1 MAKKFKTRVKR
12 TPAQTQT
19 NLEKQ
24 VLKDVAIANQKLKS
38 LERKY
43 KSGTWA
49 SRKLMNRLNK
59 STLNAW
65 QVGRI
70 KVRKGM
76 TNTQLRA
83 IQKATNQ
90 FLVSK
95 TSTKKGIGEVKK
107 STLDSLKLTLTKTQ
121 EMTDEEIETAYN
133 MLGDNDFDYFNKAD
147 RIGASALWILIDD
160 AIESNMSESSFVDT
174 LSRYMDFS
182 NDLDAKERASRLYQK
197 YVL

>member
-12 TPAQTQT
+12 TPTQKQS

-24 VLKDVAIANQKLKS
+24 VLKDVAVVNAKLKS

-43 KSGTWA
+43 QSGTWA
-49 SRKLMNRLNK
+49 SRKLMNRLDK
-59 STLNAW
+59 SVLNAW
-65 QVGRI
+65 QDGRI
-70 KVRKGM
+70 KIRKGM

-83 IQKATNQ
+83 IEKAMNQ

-107 STLDSLKLTLTKTQ
+107 STLDSLKLTLSKTQ
-121 EMTDEEIETAYN
+121 EMTDEEVEQAYN
-133 MLGDNDFDYFNKAD
+133 MLGDSDFDYFNKSD
-147 RIGASALWILIDD
+147 RIGASALWVLIDD
-160 AIESNMSESSFVDT
+160 AIESNMSEESFVDI

>member
-12 TPAQTQT
+12 TPTQKQT

-24 VLKDVAIANQKLKS
+24 VLKDVAVANARLKS

-43 KSGTWA
+43 QSGTWA
-49 SRKLMNRLNK
+49 SRKLINRLDK
-59 STLNAW
+59 SVLNAW
-65 QVGRI
+65 QGGRI
-70 KVRKGM
+70 KIRKDM

-83 IQKATNQ
+83 VEKAINQ

-95 TSTKKGIGEVKK
+95 TSTKKGIGEVKQ
-107 STLDSLKLTLTKTQ
+107 STLDSLKITLSKTQ
-121 EMTDEEIETAYN
+121 EMTDEEVEQAYE
-133 MLGDNDFDYFNKAD
+133 MLGDSDFDYFNKSD
-147 RIGASALWILIDD
+147 RIGASALWVLIDD
-160 AIESNMSESSFVDT
+160 AIESNMNESTFVDI

>member
-12 TPAQTQT
+12 TPIKTQT

-24 VLKDVAIANQKLKS
+24 VLKDVTKANQMLKS

-49 SRKLMNRLNK
+49 SRKLMNRLDK

-65 QVGRI
+65 QGGRI

-121 EMTDEEIETAYN
+121 EMTDEEVETAYN
-133 MLGDNDFDYFNKAD
+133 MLGDSDFDYFNKAD
-147 RIGASALWILIDD
+147 RIGASALWVLIDD
-160 AIESNMSESSFVDT
+160 AIESNMSESTFVDI

>member
-12 TPAQTQT
+12 TPTQTQT

-24 VLKDVAIANQKLKS
+24 VLKDVAVANARLKS

-43 KSGTWA
+43 QSGTWA
-49 SRKLMNRLNK
+49 SRKLMNRLDK
-59 STLNAW
+59 SVLNAW
-65 QVGRI
+65 QGGRI
-70 KVRKGM
+70 KIRKGM

-83 IQKATNQ
+83 VEKAINQ

-95 TSTKKGIGEVKK
+95 TSTKKGIGEVKQ
-107 STLDSLKLTLTKTQ
+107 STLDSLKITLSKTQ
-121 EMTDEEIETAYN
+121 EMTDEEVEQAYE
-133 MLGDNDFDYFNKAD
+133 MLGDSDFDYFNKSD
-147 RIGASALWILIDD
+147 RIGASALWVLIDD
-160 AIESNMSESSFVDT
+160 AIESNMSESTFVDI

>member
-12 TPAQTQT
+12 TPTQKQT

-24 VLKDVAIANQKLKS
+24 VLKDVAVANARLKS

-43 KSGTWA
+43 QSGTWA
-49 SRKLMNRLNK
+49 SRKLMNRLDK
-59 STLNAW
+59 SVLNAW
-65 QVGRI
+65 QGGRI
-70 KVRKGM
+70 KIRKGM

-83 IQKATNQ
+83 VEKAINQ

-95 TSTKKGIGEVKK
+95 TSTKKGIGEVKQ
-107 STLDSLKLTLTKTQ
+107 STLDSLKITLSKTQ
-121 EMTDEEIETAYN
+121 EMTDEEVEQAYE
-133 MLGDNDFDYFNKAD
+133 MLGDSDFDYFNKSD
-147 RIGASALWILIDD
+147 RIGASALWVLIDD
-160 AIESNMSESSFVDT
+160 AIESNMNESTFVDI

>member
-12 TPAQTQT
+12 TPTQKQT

-24 VLKDVAIANQKLKS
+24 VLKDVAVANARLKS

-43 KSGTWA
+43 QSGTWA
-49 SRKLMNRLNK
+49 SRKLMNRLDK
-59 STLNAW
+59 SVLNAW
-65 QVGRI
+65 QGGRI
-70 KVRKGM
+70 KIRKDM

-83 IQKATNQ
+83 VEKAINQ

-95 TSTKKGIGEVKK
+95 TSTKKGIGEVKQ
-107 STLDSLKLTLTKTQ
+107 STLDSLKITLSKTQ
-121 EMTDEEIETAYN
+121 EMTDEEVEQAYE
-133 MLGDNDFDYFNKAD
+133 MLGDSDFDYFNKSD
-147 RIGASALWILIDD
+147 RIGASALWVLIDD
-160 AIESNMSESSFVDT
+160 AIESNMSESTFVDI